1 MRKKTFAVV
10 VSVLLLIAVAVAAI
24 QLSNHTAAKAE
35 ESLASSFYLYELKEA
50 SSHFSA
56 ISVSAED
63 DTENRDHLLGMAS
76 FKSAI
81 DMLQFRPAESR
92 NYTYFSDVYRAM
104 LQAGLTKDNAPLY
117 QELGQDLA
125 ELAEAPEDPAIA
137 NKILNLRNAFDPS
150 LS

>member
-92 NYTYFSDVYRAM
+92 NYTYFSDVTHQRQRTAVSGTGTGSGRTGGG
-104 LQAGLTKDNAPLY
+104 AGGSRHR
-117 QELGQDLA
+117 QQD
-125 ELAEAPEDPAIA
+125 PESAQC
-137 NKILNLRNAFDPS
+137 L
-150 LS
+150 